1 MNLKVRKAMLVIT
14 AAAAL
19 SVTGCAAQ
27 AVDPQVDAQLSPAYN
42 GADVAWE
49 DSRNEGTSNLTD
61 VYMYS
66 GSLGQTFNLTN
77 QPGDQDQPAISDQ
90 YVVWINEQNG
100 QLMAQALLNGQP
112 NGQPVTVANG
122 SPTDPAVCGSLVVWT
137 DANNNSDVWARQLPS
152 GQPIQVATSSATEA
166 YPACDAGR
174 VVYMYAPAGAWS
186 SIRLYDV
193 ASGQTS
199 VVSSK
204 DYNEWRPAISGNRV
218 VYQAWPN
225 QPSGPIQILGTYLDT
240 RQDFAVSPG
249 SGNQTA
255 PVISGSTVAWED
267 VRTGRS
273 LIWWR
278 DLATTMPPGLP
289 VDGTTQPSPAQQLA
303 PSLVGRQVVFQ
314 GDATGPWNVYEATL
328 FYFTR

>member
-1 MNLKVRKAMLVIT
+1 MNPRVRKAMLVVT
-14 AAAAL
+14 AAAAAL
-19 SVTGCAAQ
+19 GGTGCASQ
-27 AVDPQVDAQLSPAYN
+27 AIDPNIDAQLSPAYN
-42 GADVAWE
+42 GNDIAWE
-49 DSRNEGTSNLTD
+49 DSRNEQTDGTD
-61 VYMYS
+61 VYWYTADTGTVS
-66 GSLGQTFNLTN
+66 KLAGGQ
-77 QPGDQDQPAISDQ
+77 GDQDQPAISDQ
-90 YVVWINEQNG
+90 YVAWIDQG
-100 QLMAQALLNGQP
+100 KLMAKALP
-112 NGQPVTVANG
+112 NGQPFAVNNG
-122 SPTDPAVCGSLVVWT
+122 SPTSTDPALCGSLIVWT
-137 DANNNSDVWARQLPS
+137 DTGGNSDVYAEQLPG
-152 GQPIQVATSSATEA
+152 GQPIRVATSSATEA

-174 VVYMYAPAGAWS
+174 VVYMYAPAGGWS

-225 QPSGPIQILGTYLDT
+225 QPAGPIQILGTDLDT
-240 RQDFAVSPG
+240 HQDFAVSPG
-249 SGNQTA
+249 SGDQTA

-278 DLATTMPPGLP
+278 DLATTMPPGIP

-303 PSLVGRQVVFQ
+303 PSLVGRNVVFQ
-314 GDATGPWNVYEATL
+314 GDATGVWNVYEALL
-328 FYFTR
+328 FYFSR